1 MAKLCRD
8 CRRHA
13 LIPDPASDSY
23 SIDYCPAHGIVIDP
37 SRLSVPA
44 CSKARF
50 DADAPA
56 APARA
61 KGRANASKRPR
72 SSRS

>member
-37 SRLSVPA
+37 SRLNVPA

-56 APARA
+56 RA
-61 KGRANASKRPR
+61 KARSNASKRPR
-72 SSRS
+72 SPRS